1 MAQESEFDHA
11 VVREGLYRKTKEA
24 TEQGIAPRAEK
35 LKNKDRDRNTVPPFC
50 GPRDAGAGLCMGVGT
65 PV

>member
-24 TEQGIAPRAEK
+24 TEQSIAPRAEK
-35 LKNKDRDRNTVPPFC
+35 IKK
-50 GPRDAGAGLCMGVGT
+50 
-65 PV
+65 